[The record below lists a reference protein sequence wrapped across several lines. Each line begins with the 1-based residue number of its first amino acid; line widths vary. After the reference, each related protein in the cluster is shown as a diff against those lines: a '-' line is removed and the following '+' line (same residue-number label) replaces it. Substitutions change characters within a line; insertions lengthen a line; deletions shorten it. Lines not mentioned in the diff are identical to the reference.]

1 MEYTF
6 DDMLNDLKGG
16 REIEFEYK
24 EQHYSIVNSNGKW
37 LYCIDSQST
46 ELCDF
51 EEKRLLADKVKML
64 LVQNETMENIIN
76 KRLYDRGTLYI
87 L

>member
-6 DDMLNDLKGG
+6 DDMLNDLKCG

-24 EQHYSIVNSNGKW
+24 ERNYSIVNSNGKW
-37 LYCIDSQST
+37 LYCIDNQST
-46 ELCDF
+46 ELCVF
-51 EEKRLLADKVKML
+51 EEKRLLADRVKTL
-64 LVQNETMENIIN
+64 IVQNETMENIIN
-76 KRLYDRGTLYI
+76 KRLYDRDTLYI